1 MSIMATSVVLA
12 SSGCSLG
19 ADEEPKP
26 ASGAPAQIAAT
37 VDRLEGAVAQR
48 DFATICGRLFTAR
61 ARQRAGGDECAAQL
75 RSATEGVKRPSI
87 EIEAIDVTDNR
98 ATVRVRTEAEG
109 QARVSDEL
117 QLRREGGRWLVEA
130 LG

>member
-1 MSIMATSVVLA
+1 MATIVMLA
-12 SSGCSLG
+12 PSGCSLG

-37 VDRLEGAVAQR
+37 VDRLERAVAQR
-48 DFATICGRLFTAR
+48 DFATICDQLFTAE
-61 ARQRAGGDECAAQL
+61 ARQRAGGDECEGQLDSAA
-75 RSATEGVKRPSI
+75 EGVERPSI
-87 EIEAIDVTDNR
+87 EIEAIDVEDNR

-117 QLRREGGRWLVEA
+117 QLRRQGGRWLVEA
-130 LG
+130 LS